1 MSFRKS
7 VDVLSCAVSAHNKL
21 FIVNA
26 KNYWGFFLLQ
36 TCLQDVENTILPCAG
51 LHTSRLVVENQMF

>member
-1 MSFRKS
+1 MTFRGYCIDVRHNTILNFMSFRKS

-26 KNYWGFFLLQ
+26 KNY
-36 TCLQDVENTILPCAG
+36 
-51 LHTSRLVVENQMF
+51 